1 MCRSERGSRA
11 LFGRE
16 KKNKRNVSVQ
26 RNIAQNCAGI
36 GVCPVQGE
44 FMYIKI
50 LIVDI
55 VCKTYLP
62 VSYM

>member
-1 MCRSERGSRA
+1 MKGET
-11 LFGRE
+11 GRCLGGKE
-16 KKNKRNVSVQ
+16 KNKKKMSVQ

-50 LIVDI
+50 LVVDI